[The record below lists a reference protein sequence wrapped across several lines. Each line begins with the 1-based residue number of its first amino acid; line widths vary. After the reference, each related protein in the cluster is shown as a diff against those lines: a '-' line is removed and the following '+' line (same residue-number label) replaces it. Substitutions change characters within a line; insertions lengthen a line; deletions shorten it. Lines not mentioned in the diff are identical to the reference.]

1 MVDRMLWN
9 LDNNSVTGLIFA
21 DFKKAFDLVDHEIMT
36 QKLRIYGLDENSL
49 ELLKSYL
56 SDRKQRTVIGNTRR
70 LVLKKTVFLRGR
82 VR

>member
-1 MVDRMLWN
+1 MVDRMLWS

-21 DFKKAFDLVDHEIMT
+21 GFKKAFDLVDHEIIT